1 MGVGKAE
8 LLDVVPFQHTPWIGV
23 NACSTA
29 VLPDDDDGGSLIND
43 SQSEKVTAVSK
54 DSRRDPELLPHG
66 LPGVQVVA
74 LNSDE
79 KQLVLRMEPFVV
91 APSNAR
97 VKIPELEGLEA
108 VASLKAKA

>member
-1 MGVGKAE
+1 M
-8 LLDVVPFQHTPWIGV
+8 
-23 NACSTA
+23 
-29 VLPDDDDGGSLIND
+29 
-43 SQSEKVTAVSK
+43 SK

-66 LPGVQVVA
+66 LPGVPVVG

-79 KQLVLRMEPFVV
+79 KQLVLKMEPFVV